1 MDEEKKKTEK
11 AYHDFL
17 PPSIVKDIKMK
28 KQTAE
33 RFDCVTIFFGD
44 IVGFNSLTSDCSALE
59 VKFAVHIHDQK
70 FNNVN

>member
-59 VKFAVHIHDQK
+59 VKIAVCIHK
-70 FNNVN
+70 IRNSIT